1 MLQELLT
8 ELSQEYVKTVFGTVE
23 KVRISAEEASQRD
36 LLSSQELKQKFF
48 EDIAKETNIDVK
60 VKNAK
65 QLVNALFSDN
75 LESPIEYDEGV
86 LKPRIL

>member
-1 MLQELLT
+1 
-8 ELSQEYVKTVFGTVE
+8 VKTVFGTVE
-23 KVRISAEEASQRD
+23 KVKISAEEAAERE
-36 LLSSQELKQKFF
+36 LISSEQLKQKFF
-48 EDIAKETNIDVK
+48 QDIAKETNIDVK

-75 LESPIEYDEGV
+75 LESPIERDEDV